1 MAQQQQQ
8 MDDTEEHDSTPTDP
22 NKTET
27 DHEKR
32 DLVKWSAM
40 RSKYNCADGAKI
52 ELRRKTFTRYAEE
65 DGQPDQEANVQQ
77 AKKEIEF
84 VAPTSGILYR
94 VHDSD
99 YYQPHVFVSETE
111 FNVELCDIAR
121 VSENI
126 RTVIFPST
134 VRNILDGTFRH
145 THLRSV
151 ILSKGLKIIK
161 PRCFHSS
168 EIERIVIP
176 KGVEEIQENAFY
188 CCKNLKKV
196 LLEEGSQLK
205 VIGREVF
212 MGCSGLTDIFLPDG
226 LTEIGLRAFRESG
239 L

>member
-1 MAQQQQQ
+1 M
-8 MDDTEEHDSTPTDP
+8 
-22 NKTET
+22 
-27 DHEKR
+27 
-32 DLVKWSAM
+32 
-40 RSKYNCADGAKI
+40 
-52 ELRRKTFTRYAEE
+52 
-65 DGQPDQEANVQQ
+65 
-77 AKKEIEF
+77 
-84 VAPTSGILYR
+84 
-94 VHDSD
+94 HDSD
-99 YYQPHVFVSETE
+99 YYQPQAFVSETE

-121 VSENI
+121 ASENT
-126 RTVIFPST
+126 RTVIFPRT
-134 VRNILDGTFRH
+134 VRNVLDGTFRH

-161 PRCFHSS
+161 PRCFHNS

-239 L
+239 LESVETPSSVRIIHQSAFCKCQNLKKAALNEGLEALGADEYPDDGGKWYGVFQESALESV